1 MRPPSCLAWR
11 RVFAPESGRTAIVA
25 LAWCTLVVHAALM
38 IALTW
43 RWAFQYEAWTI
54 FGAGVLSALM
64 VGFVGAAAIV
74 VQSLG
79 RTAESEIVNVDELPD
94 ALLLFPAEES
104 PTNDRDRAPQLLA
117 PRRKALL

>member
-1 MRPPSCLAWR
+1 
-11 RVFAPESGRTAIVA
+11 VFAAASGQAAIVA
-25 LAWCTLVVHAALM
+25 LAWCTLVFHAALM

-64 VGFVGAAAIV
+64 MGFIGAAAIV

-79 RTAESEIVNVDELPD
+79 RTAESQSVDVDELPD
-94 ALLLFPAEES
+94 ALLLFPAEAS
-104 PTNDRDRAPQLLA
+104 STNDRDRAPQLLA
-117 PRRKALL
+117 PRQKALL